1 MSDTIIGLCV
11 MGIAIPTLLVLST
24 GLNRM
29 FDYTMDKLKKPKKH
43 KKMHPA
49 ECRRTRCT
57 HQNVQC
63 YCNRKG
69 A

>member
-29 FDYTMDKLKKPKKH
+29 FDYTMDKLKRRRKKL
-43 KKMHPA
+43 PA
-49 ECRRTRCT
+49 DRHRTEST